1 MDSPFKKKLA
11 ETNMRL
17 IDWNRGEPYTFR
29 ISDISELINS
39 DILFA
44 RKIDE
49 KIYFE
54 IVKKNIRQF
63 ITMNGVKILIYYLF

>member
-44 RKIDE
+44 RKFDE
-49 KIYFE
+49 KIDFE